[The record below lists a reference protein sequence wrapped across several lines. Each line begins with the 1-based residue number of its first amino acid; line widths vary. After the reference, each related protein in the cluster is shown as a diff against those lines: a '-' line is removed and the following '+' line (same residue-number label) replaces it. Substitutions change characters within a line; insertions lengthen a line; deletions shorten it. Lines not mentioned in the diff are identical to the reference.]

1 MDEERIHL
9 CFVVRERKISKM
21 LTLTACKKNERIFYL
36 DILRVLAT
44 FAVIAIHVS
53 AQNWYSTDIYS
64 YEWNM
69 FNLFDGLD
77 RWAVPVFVMI
87 SGVLFLDHTKS
98 LNLKKLYTQNIL
110 RLVSAFVF
118 WSFVYA
124 VYHGG
129 SIDVIIRNFLSG
141 PYHMWFLPMM
151 VGLYIIIP
159 ILRKITENESVMQ
172 YFLLLALIFTFI
184 IPMML
189 QIPYL
194 SYLQKLYG
202 NVNFHITLGYSCYF
216 ICGYYLDK
224 KEIVK
229 AKRIWIYCLGII
241 GFLLTVLISIWS
253 SRIKGEP
260 YGAFFDNF
268 SINVMLESI
277 AVFVFIKSRW
287 SKKTYISNKFRNI
300 ICALAQYSF
309 GIYLVHVLVIE
320 ILQNVV
326 GLDTLSFNA
335 GLSVPIITIIVFSIS
350 LAISATFY
358 HIPFLR
364 KYVV

>member
-1 MDEERIHL
+1 M
-9 CFVVRERKISKM
+9 SA
-21 LTLTACKKNERIFYL
+21 LTSCKKKERIFYL
-36 DILRVLAT
+36 DVLRVLAT
-44 FAVIAIHVS
+44 FGVITIHVS

-69 FNLFDGLD
+69 FNIFDSLT

-87 SGVLFLDHTKS
+87 SGVLFLDNTKP

-118 WSFVYA
+118 WSLVYA

-129 SIDVIIRNFLSG
+129 SMHAIIRNFLSG

-159 ILRKITENESVMQ
+159 ILRKITENECVMR
-172 YFLLLALIFTFI
+172 YFLLAALVFTFI
-184 IPMML
+184 IPAML

-194 SYLQKLYG
+194 SYLRKLYE

-216 ICGYYLDK
+216 VCGYYLNK

-229 AKRIWIYCLGII
+229 AKRIWIYCFGLI
-241 GFLLTVLISIWS
+241 GFVLTVFLSVWG
-253 SRIKGEP
+253 SRNQGEP

-268 SINVMLESI
+268 FITVMLESI

-287 SKKTYISNKFRNI
+287 SKKIHIDERFRNI
-300 ICALAQYSF
+300 ICALAKYSF

-335 GLSVPIITIIVFSIS
+335 GLSVPIITIIIFSIS
-350 LAISATFY
+350 LAISAIFY